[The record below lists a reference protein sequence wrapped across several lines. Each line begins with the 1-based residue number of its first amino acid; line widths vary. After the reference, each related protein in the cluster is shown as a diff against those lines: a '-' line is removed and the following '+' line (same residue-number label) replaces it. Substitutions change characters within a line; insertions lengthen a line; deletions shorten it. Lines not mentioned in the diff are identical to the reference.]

1 MPVALY
7 PAYVDIIQKRCKSEW
22 PCTCA
27 TLLLEM
33 PFVRPV
39 ILVLTACST
48 LQGFE
53 GAAAAEVA
61 EAAASS
67 PTLAG

>member
-1 MPVALY
+1 
-7 PAYVDIIQKRCKSEW
+7 
-22 PCTCA
+22 
-27 TLLLEM
+27 M